1 MLSTRFLT
9 YIGANDELLL
19 KHQRRQRP
27 PCSLPSSSF
36 SSISTRVSP
45 HAGTPIHMVEKVA
58 WVPNPPPPHPPPKL
72 RPTIWPSCHLFHPNE
87 ENTSR
92 WRRRAWPNA
101 TMTMIEGA
109 YRPEDL
115 GTLDWRRGRSMT
127 AVAVGSVVVVVHTS
141 ISFYMWCW
149 FGFLSCWSVHIY
161 LWVCTSMCIDLWNID
176 VYLDLMIWT
185 FGIDLGMRL
194 CIDLNELARINLFLC
209 SSSTS

>member
-1 MLSTRFLT
+1 MPTTSSSWSINVGSDLLTRYL
-9 YIGANDELLL
+9 ALLL
-19 KHQRRQRP
+19 PPSPLGFLLTLAPRSIWWRRSHGCQ
-27 PCSLPSSSF
+27 
-36 SSISTRVSP
+36 
-45 HAGTPIHMVEKVA
+45 IH
-58 WVPNPPPPHPPPKL
+58 PPPHPPPKL

-92 WRRRAWPNA
+92 WRRQARPNA

-115 GTLDWRRGRSMT
+115 GTLDWRRGRSTT